1 MYEIVRNVIVSGNF
15 KLEDM
20 SKKIDTLWVQGDLT
34 EEQKTEL
41 ISLMKEHLNPES
53 EKPEQIELYKQIL
66 AKYDA
71 LEERVHKLE
80 NGEVKPEP
88 APSVEVPVWEPWDGI
103 SDRYQYGAVV
113 MIDQKYYIDT
123 FQGQNTWM
131 PGSLGTEGLWKEI
144 SKEDAEAVVQGTKTP
159 EQVIVSM

>member
-1 MYEIVRNVIVSGNF
+1 MYEIVKNVIVSGNF
-15 KLEDM
+15 KLKDM

-34 EEQKTEL
+34 EEQRTEL

-71 LEERVHKLE
+71 LEERVRKLE

-113 MIDQKYYIDT
+113 TIDQKYYIST